1 MQEMNHSMILEVQQ
15 ENYILRDIMDIL
27 SAKLDDAEIE
37 RASLRFEFNNVNL
50 LKQHLLGVFSFYSDI
65 ITKLNQAME
74 EDKIKREF
82 AQEENALFEIVRLLS
97 ENVNRLENVN
107 QHLEQRTQNVKQN
120 DIQQNRLIP

>member
-1 MQEMNHSMILEVQQ
+1 MNHSMILEVQQ

-37 RASLRFEFNNVNL
+37 RESLRFEFNNVNL

-74 EDKIKREF
+74 ADKIKREF
-82 AQEENALFEIVRLLS
+82 AQEENALFEIVKLLS
-97 ENVNRLENVN
+97 ENVNHLEKIN
-107 QHLEQRTQNVKQN
+107 QQLEQR
-120 DIQQNRLIP
+120 IQMDKTR